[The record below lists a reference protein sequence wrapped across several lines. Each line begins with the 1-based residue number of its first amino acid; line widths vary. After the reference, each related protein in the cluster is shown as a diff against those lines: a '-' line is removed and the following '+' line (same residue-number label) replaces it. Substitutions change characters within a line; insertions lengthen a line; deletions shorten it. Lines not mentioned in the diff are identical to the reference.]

1 MGSVFINTKE
11 NLDGKR
17 IKMNKKQNK
26 YNITIV
32 SKDENTP
39 KGFKLKEKTGEFS
52 TFTRD
57 FVGTTDSER
66 DTDFIRRYF
75 SKMFTDIQHFE
86 ITLI

>member
-1 MGSVFINTKE
+1 M
-11 NLDGKR
+11 
-17 IKMNKKQNK
+17 KKQNK
-26 YNITIV
+26 YNITIISEDKKV
-32 SKDENTP
+32 P
-39 KGFKLKEKTGEFS
+39 KGFKLKEGKFYRE
-52 TFTRD
+52 